1 MSTRRALRDAPMSA
15 PRRVLVLVVWFL
27 VLWCALWGEFTVANV
42 VSGTVVAV
50 GLVLLV
56 RLPATAGARVGPG
69 RIRPLRALWFLL
81 YFLVQVVRS
90 NVVLARD
97 IVTPGDATEPGIIGV
112 PLHHCSDALVTLVAN
127 AFTLTPGSLTIEV
140 SRHPT
145 VIYVHVLYLHD
156 PEAVRA
162 DLLRFAELAVRAF
175 GTEQALTQFRQQ
187 PIGGGA
193 P

>member
-1 MSTRRALRDAPMSA
+1 MSA

-27 VLWCALWGEFTVANV
+27 VLWCALWGEFTVAKV